1 MFVVSLQGTV
11 PLDLRIRRMRL
22 PAMKTVSQLRLA
34 SSPLFPSYSRNVH
47 TGNNLDLGNAVGV
60 AQDDANLRRSGT
72 LSGELGDLLDD
83 LLGGGLQPCRRGA
96 RVGERGGGNA
106 LALAVKT
113 AHVDGVV
120 VVLRVRSCC
129 SVGRKVARSRRGC
142 VELEIFA

>member
-1 MFVVSLQGTV
+1 MLANGH
-11 PLDLRIRRMRL
+11 L
-22 PAMKTVSQLRLA
+22 PAQFNCG
-34 SSPLFPSYSRNVH
+34 SSLSGSGKR
-47 TGNNLDLGNAVGV
+47 TSDNLDLGNAVRV
-60 AQDDANLRRSGT
+60 TEDDTNLRRSGT
-72 LSGELGDLLDD
+72 LSGELADLVDN
-83 LLGGGLQPCRRGA
+83 LLGGGLQPRGGGA
-96 RVGERGGGNA
+96 GVGESGGGNA